1 MKLLD
6 ARVNGNP
13 RQVST
18 KYGEKSVLDVA
29 TSEGQFT
36 IWRPAGDAEVMGRR
50 NGERVSIALD
60 SKGKA
65 SLVEHASNC
74 PSVGLVAPAVP
85 PAEVGK
91 LSFDTESQLKSH
103 MGFTANPQHSR
114 SVEIADYI
122 ERLGKLYS
130 HCLTTAASM
139 PTSIELPAT
148 AVKDVATT
156 MFIQTVR
163 HFDL

>member
-1 MKLLD
+1 MQLIQARLLNSPRTVNTKHGERVVAD
-6 ARVNGNP
+6 AIDGQGN
-13 RQVST
+13 
-18 KYGEKSVLDVA
+18 KH
-29 TSEGQFT
+29 T
-36 IWRPAGDAEVMGRR
+36 IWRPAGDLKHLT
-50 NGERVSIALD
+50 NGSVVKLTVD
-60 SKGKA
+60 SKGKVN
-65 SLVEHASNC
+65 LIDEPHALAPN
-74 PSVGLVAPAVP
+74 VA

-103 MGFTANPQHSR
+103 MGFTANPQPSR

-139 PTSIELPAT
+139 PTSTELPAT

-156 MFIQTVR
+156 MFIQTIR